1 VKNKNSLI
9 AVLDANVLYPAPLRD
24 LLHNLAF
31 LDVFNPKWTSQIQ
44 NEWISNLLINRKDLR
59 KSQLTRTV
67 NLMNQTFSDAN
78 IINYSKIERE
88 FELLDKNDK
97 HGLAAAIKSESKFIV
112 TFNIKDFPK
121 STLSDYNIERIT
133 PDDFIMKLIKQNEE
147 LVNNAFENQR
157 LSLKNPT
164 MTKSELL
171 NVFKTFKLTKTIARL
186 RKSDR

>member
-1 VKNKNSLI
+1 
-9 AVLDANVLYPAPLRD
+9 
-24 LLHNLAF
+24 
-31 LDVFNPKWTSQIQ
+31 
-44 NEWISNLLINRKDLR
+44 
-59 KSQLTRTV
+59 
-67 NLMNQTFSDAN
+67 MNQTFSDAN

-147 LVNNAFENQR
+147 LVNNA
-157 LSLKNPT
+157 LKIN
-164 MTKSELL
+164 
-171 NVFKTFKLTKTIARL
+171 
-186 RKSDR
+186 DYH